1 MIPGDRMERQYLT
14 VTALNRYLKFKFDND
29 TNLQNVLLKAEIS
42 NFKRHSRGHLYF
54 TLKDDQSQ
62 ISAVMFFGNASKLV
76 FQPKE
81 GSKVIIEGY
90 VSTYETAGTYQ
101 VYVTKMSEAGIGDL
115 YQAYEMLKTKLEK
128 AGLFQEEHKKTL
140 PKFPKAIGVITS
152 PTGAAVR
159 DIIHIINRRYPLA
172 SIIIYPAL
180 VQGVDAKQSISDQIK
195 KANNDKLVDVLIV
208 GRGGG
213 SIEDLWAF
221 NEEIVCQAIFDSR
234 IPIVSGVGHET
245 DFTIADF
252 VSDKR
257 APTPSGAAEIVVPD
271 QKDLLQ
277 AIDQSRNRVI
287 SLSERLFQR
296 KLDLLNKLESSTVF
310 VRPKRLLESYELRFS
325 AMYERLQQQ
334 KPDRMLLAL
343 NDKVTA
349 FEKTLR
355 IQTDTIYKTHL
366 YRLVGLI
373 EKLELVSP
381 LSIMRKG
388 YAIVKK
394 DDKLVKSTD
403 DVSIDDLL
411 KLIVVNGSIDCKV
424 LKIGKDES

>member
-1 MIPGDRMERQYLT
+1 MTGVQTCALPIS
-14 VTALNRYLKFKFDND
+14 ALNRYLKFKFDND

>member
-1 MIPGDRMERQYLT
+1 MERQYLT

-29 TNLQNVLLKAEIS
+29 TNLQNVLIKAEIS

-62 ISAVMFFGNASKLV
+62 ISAVMFFNNASKLV
-76 FQPKE
+76 FQPKD
-81 GSKVIIEGY
+81 GSKVIVEGY
-90 VSTYETAGTYQ
+90 VSTYEAQGTYQ

-115 YQAYEMLKTKLEK
+115 YQAYEMLKSKLEK
-128 AGLFQEEHKKTL
+128 AGLFKDEHKKPL
-140 PKFPKAIGVITS
+140 PKFPKSIGVITS

-180 VQGVDAKQSISDQIK
+180 VQGNEAKQSITNQIK
-195 KANNDKLVDVLIV
+195 KANEDRLVDVLIV

-221 NEEIVCQAIFDSR
+221 NEEIVCQAIFDSS
-234 IPIVSGVGHET
+234 IPIVSAIGHET

-271 QKDLLQ
+271 QKDLLHT
-277 AIDQSRNRVI
+277 ISRSRTRII
-287 SLSERLFQR
+287 SLTERQLHR
-296 KLDLLNKLESSTVF
+296 KLEFLNKLESSTVF
-310 VRPKRLLESYELRFS
+310 IRPKRLIENYELRFS
-325 AMYERLQQQ
+325 SIYDRLQQQ
-334 KPDRMLLAL
+334 KPNQMLLAL
-343 NDKVTA
+343 KDKVLGYQN
-349 FEKTLR
+349 TLK
-355 IQTDTIYKTHL
+355 IQTDSIYKTHL
-366 YRLVGLI
+366 NRLIGLI
-373 EKLELVSP
+373 EKLELVNP

-394 DDKLVKSTD
+394 DDLLVKSTN
-403 DVSIDDLL
+403 DVLIDDLL
-411 KLIVVNGSIDCKV
+411 KLFVADGSIDCKV

>member
-1 MIPGDRMERQYLT
+1 MISGDRMERQYLT
-14 VTALNRYLKFKFDND
+14 VTALNKYLKFKFDND
-29 TNLQNVLLKAEIS
+29 TNLQNILLKAEIS

-81 GSKVIIEGY
+81 GSKVIVEGY

-101 VYVTKMSEAGIGDL
+101 VYVTKMSESGIGDL
-115 YQAYEMLKTKLEK
+115 YQAYEMLKSKLEK
-128 AGLFQEEHKKTL
+128 AGLFLEEHKKPL
-140 PKFPKAIGVITS
+140 PKFPESIGIITS

-180 VQGVDAKQSISDQIK
+180 VQGVDAKQSITDQIK
-195 KANNDKLVDVLIV
+195 KANLDRLVDVLIV

-221 NEEIVCQAIFDSR
+221 NEEIVCQAIYDSD

-257 APTPSGAAEIVVPD
+257 GPTPSGAAEIVVPD

-277 AIDQSRNRVI
+277 DIIQLRSRMIIVSKRM
-287 SLSERLFQR
+287 FQR
-296 KLDLLNKLESSTVF
+296 KLDELHKLESSTVL

-325 AMYERLQQQ
+325 AMYERLSQQ
-334 KPDRMLLAL
+334 KPDRMLSGL
-343 NDKVTA
+343 NDKTTA

-355 IQTDTIYKTHL
+355 IHMDTIYKTHL

-373 EKLELVSP
+373 EKLELVNP

-388 YAIVKK
+388 FAIVKK

-403 DVSIDDLL
+403 DVLVDDLL
-411 KLIVVNGSIDCKV
+411 KLIVVNGSLDCRV
-424 LKIGKDES
+424 LKIRKDES